1 MEAGMP
7 RAIWKGSLRFG
18 LVTIPVGLYA
28 AESPDEL
35 DLDLIDRR
43 SQAPVGY
50 SRINKETGRAVPASA
65 VVKGYAVSKGHY
77 VVVSDEDLKRAAPEA
92 TQTLDVVGFVER
104 DAIPPIYYDRP
115 YYIAPTGQGDKAY
128 ALLREALA
136 SSQRQAL
143 ARVVVRTRQYVAAIY
158 PWETV
163 LVVQLL
169 RYAHELRDPAELA
182 LPRRV
187 AASAKE
193 LAMAERLISSM
204 EQKWDADEFHDEYR
218 DQLLALIR
226 RKARS
231 GKEIEVE
238 AEPVAGPPK
247 AEVVDLMA
255 LLQESLSGQRGAA
268 RGAARPA
275 RRKVRRSA

>member
-1 MEAGMP
+1 MP

-50 SRINKETGRAVPASA
+50 SRINKETGRAVPAAA
-65 VVKGYAVSKGHY
+65 VVKGYAVSKGRY
-77 VVVSDEDLKRAAPEA
+77 VVVTDQDLKRASPEA
-92 TQTLDVVGFVER
+92 TQTIDVVGFVDQAEI
-104 DAIPPIYYDRP
+104 APIYFDRP
-115 YYIAPTGQGDKAY
+115 YYIAPTQHGGKAY

-136 SSQRQAL
+136 ASDRLAL
-143 ARVVVRTRQYVAAIY
+143 ARLVVRTRQYVAAVY
-158 PWETV
+158 PWGRV
-163 LVVQLL
+163 LLVQLM
-169 RYAHELRDPAELA
+169 RYAHELRGTSALGIPATVA
-182 LPRRV
+182 RS
-187 AASAKE
+187 AASTKE
-193 LAMAERLISSM
+193 LAMAERLIASM
-204 EQKWDADEFHDEYR
+204 EQKWDPEEFKDEYR

-226 RKARS
+226 KKARS

-238 AEPVAGPPK
+238 EESPPRPPK

-255 LLQESLSGQRGAA
+255 LLQKSLAA
-268 RGAARPA
+268 PKKPA
-275 RRKVRRSA
+275 RRAARRKLRRSA

>member
-1 MEAGMP
+1 MP

-28 AESPDEL
+28 AESPDDL

-50 SRINKETGRAVPASA
+50 SRINKETGRAVPAAA
-65 VVKGYAVSKGHY
+65 VVKGYAVSKGRY
-77 VVVSDEDLKRAAPEA
+77 VVVTDQDLKRASPEA
-92 TQTLDVVGFVER
+92 TQTIDVVGFVDQGEI
-104 DAIPPIYYDRP
+104 APIYFDRP
-115 YYIAPTGQGDKAY
+115 YYIAPTQHGGKAY

-136 SSQRQAL
+136 ASDRLAL
-143 ARVVVRTRQYVAAIY
+143 ARLVVRTRQYVAAVY
-158 PWETV
+158 PWERV

-169 RYAHELRDPAELA
+169 RYAHELRGTSDLEIPGTVA
-182 LPRRV
+182 RS

-193 LAMAERLISSM
+193 LAMAERLIASM
-204 EQKWDADEFHDEYR
+204 EQKWDPEEFKDEYR

-226 RKARS
+226 KKARS

-238 AEPVAGPPK
+238 EEPVARPPK

-255 LLQESLSGQRGAA
+255 LLQKSLATPKKPVRRA
-268 RGAARPA
+268 A
-275 RRKVRRSA
+275 RRKLRRSA

>member
-1 MEAGMP
+1 MP

-28 AESPDEL
+28 AESPDDL

-50 SRINKETGRAVPASA
+50 SRINKETGRAVPAAA
-65 VVKGYAVSKGHY
+65 VVKGYAVAKGRY
-77 VVVSDEDLKRAAPEA
+77 VVVTDQDLKRASPEA
-92 TQTLDVVGFVER
+92 TQTIDVVGFVDR
-104 DAIPPIYYDRP
+104 ADIAPIYFDRP
-115 YYIAPTGQGDKAY
+115 YYIAPTQHGGKAY

-136 SSQRQAL
+136 ASDRLAL
-143 ARVVVRTRQYVAAIY
+143 ARLVVRTRQYVAAVY
-158 PWETV
+158 PWERV

-169 RYAHELRDPAELA
+169 RYAHELRGTSALEIPATVA
-182 LPRRV
+182 RS
-187 AASAKE
+187 AASTKE
-193 LAMAERLISSM
+193 LAMAERLIASM
-204 EQKWDADEFHDEYR
+204 EQKWDPEEFKDDYR

-226 RKARS
+226 KKARS

-238 AEPVAGPPK
+238 EEPVPRPAK

-255 LLQESLSGQRGAA
+255 LLQKSLAA
-268 RGAARPA
+268 PKKPA
-275 RRKVRRSA
+275 RRAARRKLRRSA

>member
-1 MEAGMP
+1 MP

-28 AESPDEL
+28 AESPDDL

-50 SRINKETGRAVPASA
+50 SRINKETGRAVPAAA
-65 VVKGYAVSKGHY
+65 VVKGYAVAKGRY
-77 VVVSDEDLKRAAPEA
+77 VVVTDQDLKRASPEA
-92 TQTLDVVGFVER
+92 TQTIDVVGFVDR
-104 DAIPPIYYDRP
+104 ADIAPIYFDRP
-115 YYIAPTGQGDKAY
+115 YYIAPTQHGGKAY

-136 SSQRQAL
+136 ASDRLAL
-143 ARVVVRTRQYVAAIY
+143 ARLVVRTRQYVAAVY
-158 PWETV
+158 PWERV

-169 RYAHELRDPAELA
+169 RYAHELRGTSDLEIPATVA
-182 LPRRV
+182 RS
-187 AASAKE
+187 AASTKE
-193 LAMAERLISSM
+193 LAMAERLIASM
-204 EQKWDADEFHDEYR
+204 EQKWDPEEFKDDYR

-226 RKARS
+226 KKARS

-238 AEPVAGPPK
+238 EEPVPRPAK

-255 LLQESLSGQRGAA
+255 LLQKSLAA
-268 RGAARPA
+268 PKKPA
-275 RRKVRRSA
+275 RRAARRKLRRSA

>member
-1 MEAGMP
+1 MP

-28 AESPDEL
+28 AESPDDL

-50 SRINKETGRAVPASA
+50 SRINKETGRAVPAAA
-65 VVKGYAVSKGHY
+65 VVKGYAVSKGRY
-77 VVVSDEDLKRAAPEA
+77 VVVTDQDLKRASPEA
-92 TQTLDVVGFVER
+92 TQTIDVVGFVDQGEI
-104 DAIPPIYYDRP
+104 APIYFDRP
-115 YYIAPTGQGDKAY
+115 YYIAPTQHGGKAY

-136 SSQRQAL
+136 ASDRLAL
-143 ARVVVRTRQYVAAIY
+143 ARLVVRSRQYVAAVY
-158 PWETV
+158 PWERV

-169 RYAHELRDPAELA
+169 RYAHELRGTSDLEIPGTVA
-182 LPRRV
+182 RS

-193 LAMAERLISSM
+193 LAMAERLIASM
-204 EQKWDADEFHDEYR
+204 EQKWDPEEFKDEYR

-238 AEPVAGPPK
+238 DEPVPRPPK

-255 LLQESLSGQRGAA
+255 LLQKSLATPKK
-268 RGAARPA
+268 PA
-275 RRKVRRSA
+275 RRAARRKLRRSA

>member
-1 MEAGMP
+1 MP

-50 SRINKETGRAVPASA
+50 SRINKETGRAVPAAA
-65 VVKGYAVSKGHY
+65 VVKGYAVSKGRY
-77 VVVSDEDLKRAAPEA
+77 VVVTDQDLKRASPEA
-92 TQTLDVVGFVER
+92 TQTIDVVGFV
-104 DAIPPIYYDRP
+104 DQAAIAPIYFDRP
-115 YYIAPTGQGDKAY
+115 YYIAPTRHGGKAY

-136 SSQRQAL
+136 ASDRLAL
-143 ARVVVRTRQYVAAIY
+143 ARLVVRTRQYVAAVY
-158 PWETV
+158 PWERV

-169 RYAHELRDPAELA
+169 RYAHELRGTSDLEIPAA
-182 LPRRV
+182 V
-187 AASAKE
+187 TGSAASAKE
-193 LAMAERLISSM
+193 LAMAERLIASM
-204 EQKWDADEFHDEYR
+204 EQEWDPEEFKDEYR

-226 RKARS
+226 KKARS

-238 AEPVAGPPK
+238 EESPPRPPK

-255 LLQESLSGQRGAA
+255 LLQKSLAA
-268 RGAARPA
+268 PKKPA
-275 RRKVRRSA
+275 RRAARRKLRRSA

>member
-1 MEAGMP
+1 MP

-28 AESPDEL
+28 AESPDDL

-50 SRINKETGRAVPASA
+50 SRINKETGRAVPAAA
-65 VVKGYAVSKGHY
+65 VVKGYAVSKGRY
-77 VVVSDEDLKRAAPEA
+77 VVVTDQDLKRASPEA
-92 TQTLDVVGFVER
+92 TQTIDVVGFVDQGEI
-104 DAIPPIYYDRP
+104 APIYFDRP
-115 YYIAPTGQGDKAY
+115 YYIAPTQHGGKAY

-136 SSQRQAL
+136 ASDRLAL
-143 ARVVVRTRQYVAAIY
+143 ARLVVRTRQYVAAVY
-158 PWETV
+158 PWERV

-169 RYAHELRDPAELA
+169 RYAHELRGTSDLEIPGTVA
-182 LPRRV
+182 RS

-193 LAMAERLISSM
+193 LAMAERLIASM
-204 EQKWDADEFHDEYR
+204 EQKWDPEEFKDEYR

-226 RKARS
+226 KKARS

-238 AEPVAGPPK
+238 EESVPRPPK

-255 LLQESLSGQRGAA
+255 LLQKSLATPKK
-268 RGAARPA
+268 PA
-275 RRKVRRSA
+275 RRAARRKLRRSA

>member
-1 MEAGMP
+1 MP

-28 AESPDEL
+28 AESPDDL

-50 SRINKETGRAVPASA
+50 SRINKETGRAVPAAA
-65 VVKGYAVSKGHY
+65 VVKGYAVAKGRY
-77 VVVSDEDLKRAAPEA
+77 VVVTDQDLKRASPEA
-92 TQTLDVVGFVER
+92 TQTIDVVGFVDRAEI
-104 DAIPPIYYDRP
+104 APIYFDRP
-115 YYIAPTGQGDKAY
+115 YYIAPTQHGGKAY

-136 SSQRQAL
+136 AAKRLAL
-143 ARVVVRTRQYVAAIY
+143 ARLVVRTRQYVAAVY
-158 PWETV
+158 PWERV

-169 RYAHELRDPAELA
+169 RYAHELRGTSDLEIPAA
-182 LPRRV
+182 VSRS

-193 LAMAERLISSM
+193 LGMAERLIASM
-204 EQKWDADEFHDEYR
+204 EQNWDPEEFKDEYR

-226 RKARS
+226 KKARS

-238 AEPVAGPPK
+238 EDSPPRPPK

-255 LLQESLSGQRGAA
+255 LLQKSLSAPRK
-268 RGAARPA
+268 PA
-275 RRKVRRSA
+275 RRAARRKLRRSA